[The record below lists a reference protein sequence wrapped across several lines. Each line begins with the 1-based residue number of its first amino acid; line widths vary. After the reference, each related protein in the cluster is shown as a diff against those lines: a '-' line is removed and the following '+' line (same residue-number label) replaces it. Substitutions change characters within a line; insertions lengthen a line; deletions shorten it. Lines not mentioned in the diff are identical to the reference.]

1 MNGLILAEAG
11 MTFAEA
17 WGYGGWLMW
26 VLLAMSIAGL
36 ACCVYFIL
44 TLRADNVAP
53 LRLRRDLP
61 KYLMGDDPEE
71 ARRLCEDAPSP
82 LAAVMLATLDAIRNA
97 PHAGAPLIAQVA
109 ESEGRRQAEAIEGRT
124 QWLLDIAT
132 IAPMVGLLGTVI
144 GMLGAFGSVASDV
157 AAAKPAMLAAGVAQ
171 AIVTTI
177 FGLLV
182 AIPAMALYAYFRRRA
197 GRLVSHLEG
206 VCAELVAILSSKHA
220 GE

>member
-1 MNGLILAEAG
+1 MNGLMLTEAG

-26 VLLAMSIAGL
+26 VLLAMSVAGL
-36 ACCVYFIL
+36 ACCVYFVL

-61 KYLMGDDPEE
+61 KYLVSDDPEE

-82 LAAVMLATLDAIRNA
+82 LSAVMLATLDAIRNA
-97 PHAGAPLIAQVA
+97 PHADASLIAQVA

-206 VCAELVAILSSKHA
+206 VCAELVAILGSKHA

>member
-1 MNGLILAEAG
+1 

-109 ESEGRRQAEAIEGRT
+109 GSEGRRQAELIEGRT

-144 GMLGAFGSVASDV
+144 GMLGPSGPWRATLPPPSRRCWPRAWPRLSSPLFSASSLPSRRWRSMRISAAGRGAWSAIWRGSVRSWS
-157 AAAKPAMLAAGVAQ
+157 P
-171 AIVTTI
+171 
-177 FGLLV
+177 F
-182 AIPAMALYAYFRRRA
+182 
-197 GRLVSHLEG
+197 
-206 VCAELVAILSSKHA
+206 
-220 GE
+220 